1 MIKKYQKFL
10 EEITI
15 KGNIGVPGESGEEGE
30 SKYLS
35 DVERRA
41 KRQLGIEGEGP
52 RDIPRYGSELM
63 DLLDNSLRKTRG
75 KEKELEDLA
84 LKVILSEYETILDG
98 VELDIKLVGRG
109 RPSDIMEPGTPA
121 QPPMMRLTQD
131 PELKMEVD
139 KAKLLNN
146 VIQGEAKNTKNILH
160 TDIVKDGLKEIF
172 GEGEW
177 RRIFD
182 MWDRMTKLASKLD
195 WIFPIEVK
203 VRMMEEDPE
212 GMRQVQAGAVK
223 VEWVKKEE
231 NKEEKEDLA
240 AKILK
245 DLEKGDDI
253 KDNEEDISELFSDT
267 TPKITARG
275 VDFPMLLH
283 ETVKGIYELIAAHAI
298 PDDAELAQKIRIN
311 VSSFADE
318 VEDFRYGPEIA
329 ADLRDFVNGLV
340 DEISKSDSRVKDI
353 PNLRE
358 HFFGRISDRKEIKT
372 EDFLKLFRGIL
383 KNDPQARSKSKK
395 ILLDIV
401 SEIREFE
408 KGEFN
413 REFEI
418 EEPYKTNL
426 ADVDYRKMSKSQ
438 LMSEIDKALDSE
450 DYEMASKLTDILNE
464 VYPEK

>member
-30 SKYLS
+30 PKYLS

-41 KRQLGIEGEGP
+41 KSQLGIERDGP
-52 RDIPRYGSELM
+52 MDIPRYGSELM
-63 DLLDNSLRKTRG
+63 GLLDQSLRRTRG

-98 VELDIKLVGRG
+98 VELDIKLVGKG

-182 MWDRMTKLASKLD
+182 IWDRMTKLASKLD

-203 VRMMEEDPE
+203 ANMMENVPE
-212 GMRQVQAGAVK
+212 GLAGAVK
-223 VEWVKKEE
+223 VEWVKKER

-267 TPKITARG
+267 TPKIIARG

-298 PDDAELAQKIRIN
+298 PDDAELAQKIKIN

-318 VEDFRYGPEIA
+318 AEDFRYGPEIA

-340 DEISKSDSRVKDI
+340 DEISKGDSRVKDI

-383 KNDPQARSKSKK
+383 KNDPHARSKSKK

-401 SEIREFE
+401 SEIRGFE

-413 REFEI
+413 RKFEI
-418 EEPYKTNL
+418 EEPYETKSG
-426 ADVDYRKMSKSQ
+426 DIDYHKMSKSQ
-438 LMSEIDKALDSE
+438 LMSEIDRALDSE
-450 DYEMASKLTDILNE
+450 DYKMVKKLTDILNK

>member
-35 DVERRA
+35 NVERRA
-41 KRQLGIEGEGP
+41 KRELGIEGDTP

-63 DLLDNSLRKTRG
+63 SLLGQSLRVTRG
-75 KEKELEDLA
+75 KEKQLEDLA
-84 LKVILSEYETILDG
+84 LKVIMSEYESILDG
-98 VELDIKLVGRG
+98 VELDIKLVGQG
-109 RPSDIMEPGTPA
+109 RPADIMDSDTPA

-160 TDIVKDGLKEIF
+160 SDIVKDGLKEIF

-195 WIFPIEVK
+195 WIVPIDAK
-203 VRMMEEDPE
+203 AHMMENAPE
-212 GMRQVQAGAVK
+212 GMAGAVK
-223 VEWVKKEE
+223 VEWVTKKED
-231 NKEEKEDLA
+231 KKDKEDLA
-240 AKILK
+240 SKILK
-245 DLEKGDDI
+245 DLEKGGDI
-253 KDNEEDISELFSDT
+253 KDNEEEISELLSET

-283 ETVKGIYELIAAHAI
+283 ETVKGIYELIAANAI
-298 PDDAELAQKIRIN
+298 PDDPELAQKVKIN

-318 VEDFRYGPEIA
+318 AEDFRYGPEIA
-329 ADLRDFVNGLV
+329 ADLRDFVNSII
-340 DEISKSDSRVKDI
+340 DEISKTDSRVGEI

-358 HFFGRISDRKEIKT
+358 HFFGRMADRKEMKS
-372 EDFLKLFRGIL
+372 EEFLRLFRGIL
-383 KNDPQARSKSKK
+383 KGDPLSRTKSKK
-395 ILLDIV
+395 ILMDII
-401 SEIREFE
+401 SEIRGFE
-408 KGEFN
+408 KGGFN

-418 EEPYKTNL
+418 EEPSKIETKEP
-426 ADVDYRKMSKSQ
+426 DYYKMSKSQ
-438 LMSEIDKALDSE
+438 LMGEIDSALDSE
-450 DYEMASKLTDILNE
+450 DYGMAKKLTDILNE
-464 VYPEK
+464 LYPEK

>member
-41 KRQLGIEGEGP
+41 KRQLGIEGDGP
-52 RDIPRYGSELM
+52 MDIPRYGSELM
-63 DLLDNSLRKTRG
+63 DLLDRSLSKTRG

-98 VELDIKLVGRG
+98 VELDIKLVGKG

-203 VRMMEEDPE
+203 AHMMENAPE
-212 GMRQVQAGAVK
+212 GLAGAVK

-231 NKEEKEDLA
+231 NKDEKEDLA
-240 AKILK
+240 NKILK

-253 KDNEEDISELFSDT
+253 KDNEEDISELFSET

-298 PDDAELAQKIRIN
+298 PEDAELAQKIKIN

-318 VEDFRYGPEIA
+318 AEDFRYGPEIA

-340 DEISKSDSRVKDI
+340 DEISKGDSKVKDI

-358 HFFGRISDRKEIKT
+358 YFFGKICDRKEIKT
-372 EDFLKLFRGIL
+372 EDFLRLFRGIL
-383 KNDPQARSKSKK
+383 KNDPQSRSKSKK
-395 ILLDIV
+395 ILLDII
-401 SEIREFE
+401 SEIRGFE

-418 EEPYKTNL
+418 EEPYETKSG
-426 ADVDYRKMSKSQ
+426 DPDYYKMSKSQ

-450 DYEMASKLTDILNE
+450 DYKMAKKLTDILNE

>member
-1 MIKKYQKFL
+1 
-10 EEITI
+10 
-15 KGNIGVPGESGEEGE
+15 
-30 SKYLS
+30 
-35 DVERRA
+35 
-41 KRQLGIEGEGP
+41 
-52 RDIPRYGSELM
+52 
-63 DLLDNSLRKTRG
+63 
-75 KEKELEDLA
+75 
-84 LKVILSEYETILDG
+84 
-98 VELDIKLVGRG
+98 
-109 RPSDIMEPGTPA
+109 
-121 QPPMMRLTQD
+121 MRLTQD

-223 VEWVKKEE
+223 VEWVKKENDE
-231 NKEEKEDLA
+231 EEKEDLA
-240 AKILK
+240 LKILK

-298 PDDAELAQKIRIN
+298 PEDAELAQKVKIN

-340 DEISKSDSRVKDI
+340 DEISKGDSRVKDI

-383 KNDPQARSKSKK
+383 KNDPHARSKSKK

-401 SEIREFE
+401 SEIRGFE
-408 KGEFN
+408 KDEFN

-418 EEPYKTNL
+418 EEPYETKSGDT
-426 ADVDYRKMSKSQ
+426 DYYKMSKSQ
-438 LMSEIDKALDSE
+438 LMSEIDRALDSE
-450 DYEMASKLTDILNE
+450 DYKMAKKLTDILNE

>member
-182 MWDRMTKLASKLD
+182 MWDRMTKLVSKLD

>member
-15 KGNIGVPGESGEEGE
+15 KGNIGIPGESGEEGE

-41 KRQLGIEGEGP
+41 KRQLGIEGDGP
-52 RDIPRYGSELM
+52 MDIPRYGSELM
-63 DLLDNSLRKTRG
+63 DLLDRSLRKTRG

-98 VELDIKLVGRG
+98 VELDIKLVGKG

-203 VRMMEEDPE
+203 AHMMENAPE
-212 GMRQVQAGAVK
+212 PPAGAVK

-231 NKEEKEDLA
+231 NKDEKEDLA
-240 AKILK
+240 NKILK

-253 KDNEEDISELFSDT
+253 KDNEEDISELFSET

-298 PDDAELAQKIRIN
+298 PEDAELAQKIKIN

-318 VEDFRYGPEIA
+318 AEDFRYGPEIA

-340 DEISKSDSRVKDI
+340 DEISKGDSKVKDI

-358 HFFGRISDRKEIKT
+358 YFFGKICDRKEIKT
-372 EDFLKLFRGIL
+372 EDFLRLFRGIL
-383 KNDPQARSKSKK
+383 KNDPQSRSKSKK
-395 ILLDIV
+395 ILLDII
-401 SEIREFE
+401 SEIRGFE

-418 EEPYKTNL
+418 EEPYETKSG
-426 ADVDYRKMSKSQ
+426 DPDYYKMSKSQ

-450 DYEMASKLTDILNE
+450 DYKMAKKLTDILNE